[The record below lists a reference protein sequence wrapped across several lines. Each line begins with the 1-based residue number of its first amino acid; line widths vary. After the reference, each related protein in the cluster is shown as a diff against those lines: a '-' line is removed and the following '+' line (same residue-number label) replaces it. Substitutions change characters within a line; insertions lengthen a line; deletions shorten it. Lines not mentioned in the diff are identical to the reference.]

1 MKRILVGGPLL
12 GQRKAPSDP
21 KHENESTSSDSWKT
35 FEPLISP
42 EIGAAATGKTERFVL
57 LPNARFVTVLAYK
70 TGKRVGTLLLSAG
83 KEGTIIDSLTLATFP
98 KKARPVQ
105 DLLVKTTTSAEEDVD
120 EHVLLVGCQ
129 DGTIHEFLLSN
140 LLSSPVATLNSNDC
154 GPYQVAGPCYRPRRV
169 IRVAPEDHCVMHL
182 TAPALPASTEDGIVV
197 FAVAETKRL
206 KTIKP
211 TERATLLRLI
221 LPRFATSSGTANKYP
236 IDLRKLDSVPRVKT
250 LDKLK
255 YGLGVQTKKNLMKA
269 SPFSLTAVVRKR
281 GRDSE
286 GTKGDNGVLLLV
298 ARPMSLTVYYERLS
312 ETTTHMKEETK
323 LVPVVFAI
331 TKNSLTTVTVSSNGN
346 DVACGHRSGEIR
358 VMTNML
364 GLVVDYHA
372 AMDRFNQQ
380 AGPEGTSTVERPK
393 HPSQDVITR
402 KLHWHSHPVAT
413 LAYDGSSSSA
423 EPMLYSGGNEG
434 VLLIWQLSR
443 GNQKPASVLP
453 RIALGGIMHIL
464 GVEQTGEPNG
474 ILVYCSDN
482 SMQLFESHNLSLLW
496 KIQGLA
502 SGETQEI
509 LPSYPTITADPLSS
523 GRPSS
528 QMMLTG
534 LSRAPGYVHW
544 YDPSTQQVTKS
555 LEVAPFN
562 RVSRTDPGDSPMP
575 SPTITHCAWSKAGDD
590 LMTVDTVP
598 TENACMGAMKRLPNG
613 SPVGVIST
621 LRFWSVPEGENSHE
635 LTAAMTYPHNSDNMV
650 SATALSLDG
659 KVACTVS
666 NDEKAFRL
674 WRKVM
679 SQEEGNNGRRSP
691 AWECRYKITT
701 PAGYSNFA
709 TGRSGVAFSSDA
721 STLAISFGH
730 MVTLWDHREMTLLTS
745 LRHIDND
752 LTAIESIT
760 FLDTKSLPDMLLT
773 RSSTGVSL
781 QSPYGS
787 RGPTNLGWTWTLPFK
802 SSKNMN
808 VCHAEF
814 LPENDVVAIAI
825 YNKVTDSCRIV
836 WIHAVTGEPVKVHD
850 AVQIVDDIPGM
861 IISVAAVGKSPRK
874 SNWTRTESSTDTP
887 STRLYVLTAKGEMI
901 LLDTHA
907 ADLLESGLETSAMV
921 GSTVPAVPVLSI
933 RAGNVQKRPREVLRA
948 EDLGDDSSNK
958 RLSLDNFGGVTGE
971 GSALSNLASEL
982 PHLRGSFARAFVARN
997 LRRAGN

>member
-12 GQRKAPSDP
+12 GQRDAPLDQ
-21 KHENESTSSDSWKT
+21 KHQNESTSSDSWKT

-42 EIGAAATGKTERFVL
+42 KIGTAASGKTERFVL

-83 KEGTIIDSLTLATFP
+83 KEATGIDSLTLATFP
-98 KKARPVQ
+98 KKSRPVQ
-105 DLLVKTTTSAEEDVD
+105 DLLAKTTTSAEEDVD

-129 DGTIHEFLLSN
+129 DGTVHEFLLSN

-154 GPYQVAGPCYRPRRV
+154 GPYQVSGPCYRPRRV
-169 IRVAPEDHCVMHL
+169 IRVASEDHSVKHL

-197 FAVAETKRL
+197 FAVAEEKRSVNSS
-206 KTIKP
+206 KAD
-211 TERATLLRLI
+211 ATLLRLI
-221 LPRFATSSGTANKYP
+221 LPRFTTSSGTANKNP
-236 IDLRKLDSVPRVKT
+236 IDLRSLDSVPRVKV

-255 YGLGVQTKKNLMKA
+255 YRLGEQKKKKLVKA
-269 SPFSLTAVVRKR
+269 SPFSLIAVVRKR
-281 GRDSE
+281 GRESG
-286 GTKGDNGVLLLV
+286 GTNGDNGVLLV
-298 ARPMSLTVYYERLS
+298 MARPMSMTVYYERLS
-312 ETTTHMKEETK
+312 DMTTHTKKESK
-323 LVPVVFAI
+323 FVPVVFSLA
-331 TKNSLTTVTVSSNGN
+331 KNSLTAVTVSSNGN

-358 VMTNML
+358 VMTNAL

-380 AGPEGTSTVERPK
+380 AGPKGTSTVERPK
-393 HPSQDVITR
+393 HPSQQVITR

-423 EPMLYSGGNEG
+423 EPMLYSGGNES
-434 VLLIWQLSR
+434 VLLTWQLSR
-443 GNQKPASVLP
+443 GTYKPADVLP

-482 SMQLFESHNLSLLW
+482 SMQLFESHNRSLLW
-496 KIQGLA
+496 KVQGLA
-502 SGETQEI
+502 AGQTQEI
-509 LPSYPTITADPLSS
+509 LPSYPTLTADPQSS
-523 GRPSS
+523 GRQSS
-528 QMMLTG
+528 QMILTG
-534 LSRAPGYVHW
+534 LSHAPGYVHW

-555 LEVAPFN
+555 LEVAPYN

-575 SPTITHCAWSKAGDD
+575 SPTITHCAWSKTGDD

-598 TENACMGAMKRLPNG
+598 TENACMGALQRLPNG

-621 LRFWSVPEGENSHE
+621 LRFWSVPKEGKSHV

-679 SQEEGNNGRRSP
+679 SQDEEKNGRRSP

-752 LTAIESIT
+752 LAAIESIT
-760 FLDTKSLPDMLLT
+760 FLDTKRLPDMLLT

-787 RGPTNLGWTWTLPFK
+787 RGPTNLGWTWTIPG
-802 SSKNMN
+802 SAKNLS

-814 LPENDVVAIAI
+814 LPVNDVVAIAI
-825 YNKVTDSCRIV
+825 YNQKTDSCRIV
-836 WIHAVTGEPVKVHD
+836 WIHAVTGEPVAVHD
-850 AVQIVDDIPGM
+850 AIQIVDNIPGK
-861 IISVAAVGKSPRK
+861 ILSVAAVGKSPRK
-874 SNWTRTESSTDTP
+874 SNWTRTESIDTP
-887 STRLYVLTAKGEMI
+887 PTRLCVLTAKGEMI
-901 LLDTHA
+901 LLDTQV
-907 ADLLESGLETSAMV
+907 ADLLEPGLEATTMV
-921 GSTVPAVPVLSI
+921 GSTVPAVPVLSV
-933 RAGNVQKRPREVLRA
+933 RAGNIRKRPREVLRA
-948 EDLGDDSSNK
+948 EDLGDDSGNK

-971 GSALSNLASEL
+971 GSASSNLASEL

-997 LRRAGN
+997 LRRVGN